1 MTSPN
6 QSSDIETRRV
16 PTDQLEQLFT
26 HFTRNFL
33 IRQSTNS
40 VDVEVLGADSGDQ
53 FEADGARIFGIT
65 FDPKENSVEFELDG
79 GDHRIINPKEVWVAE
94 EPDGFIKASR
104 GPSGSPD
111 VCAEPGPRDMS
122 VGRNCS
128 RRTRLVLAVRS
139 ALSSV
144 DRAGV
149 LAVLAPAFAHAV
161 GSHRPVTV
169 LAALLVRFG
178 QT

>member
-33 IRQSTNS
+33 IRESTNS

-53 FEADGARIFGIT
+53 FEAEGAKIFGIT
-65 FDPKENSVEFELDG
+65 FDPKANSVEFELDG

-94 EPDGFIKASR
+94 EPDGFIKAVEVVRDDGTREVARVKR
-104 GPSGSPD
+104 GAVAPASLGGAASTD
-111 VCAEPGPRDMS
+111 
-122 VGRNCS
+122 
-128 RRTRLVLAVRS
+128 AVRE
-139 ALSSV
+139 
-144 DRAGV
+144 G
-149 LAVLAPAFAHAV
+149 
-161 GSHRPVTV
+161 GSR
-169 LAALLVRFG
+169 
-178 QT
+178 

>member
-40 VDVEVLGADSGDQ
+40 VDVEILGADSGDQ
-53 FEADGARIFGIT
+53 FEAEGARIFGIT

-94 EPDGFIKASR
+94 EPDGFIKAIEVVRDDGTREVARVKR
-104 GPSGSPD
+104 GGI
-111 VCAEPGPRDMS
+111 
-122 VGRNCS
+122 
-128 RRTRLVLAVRS
+128 
-139 ALSSV
+139 
-144 DRAGV
+144 
-149 LAVLAPAFAHAV
+149 APATPGGASSTDSAREQR
-161 GSHRPVTV
+161 SS
-169 LAALLVRFG
+169 
-178 QT
+178 